1 MLFASIAAP
10 TNGWLFF
17 AALASMT
24 AKRLTDACS
33 YAALI
38 GLAAAIRRLLR
49 TSLAAAVNSHPCN
62 VSVCT

>member
-1 MLFASIAAP
+1 MFASIAAP

-33 YAALI
+33 FIALI

-49 TSLAAAVNSHPCN
+49 TGLAAAVHSHPCN
-62 VSVCT
+62 VGVCS